1 MSHKQCSGPTVR
13 NTGFVSDYWHSSL
26 CLAAYVLCGLGHS
39 FSVSHFPLFTK
50 DNSSPHLKGG
60 SISCQDSVNVG
71 YNYYEAKQYDSIEN
85 GGIKSREGRTRVG
98 THGGLE
104 NASCACNTHGDVPHA
119 SKWAGSRPGA
129 ALANHSLRT
138 RGHLLVPE
146 MVQDAPREAERVSW
160 NILILQRFKGKCDFC
175 F

>member
-119 SKWAGSRPGA
+119 SKWAGSRQQARGCAGKSQPQDPGT
-129 ALANHSLRT
+129 LACTRDGAGCSQRSRARLLEHPHSAK
-138 RGHLLVPE
+138 V
-146 MVQDAPREAERVSW
+146 
-160 NILILQRFKGKCDFC
+160 
-175 F
+175 